1 MGPRPLDI
9 SDLDFQVGDHV
20 CAFYNGGGS
29 ALDDIVVDYVSR
41 GLQAGNKCTCL
52 SFTNTA
58 SSVLDRISPDLM
70 PREDILQFIT
80 ENQAKGGFSVEAGL
94 RTLEAMA
101 KEALS
106 DGYGRLWALGDATFV
121 ARDLPPRAMKTWFT
135 YEAEVN
141 ELASRYPQFIMCL
154 YDLDQWAGDLI
165 MSVLK
170 THPRIF
176 VNGLVLNNPYHVPLN
191 QFLGSVEAV

>member
-1 MGPRPLDI
+1 MGPRALDI

-29 ALDDIVVDYVSR
+29 ALDDIVVDYLSK
-41 GLQAGNKCTCL
+41 GLQAGNKCACF
-52 SFTNTA
+52 SFADTA
-58 SSVLDRISPDLM
+58 SSAQVRISPDLM
-70 PREDILQFIT
+70 SREDILQFYT
-80 ENQAKGGFSVEAGL
+80 ENQAQDGFSVEGGL
-94 RTLEAMA
+94 RTLEGII

-106 DGYGRLWALGDATFV
+106 DGYDRIWAVGDMNFV
-121 ARDLPPRAMKTWFT
+121 ARDVPPRSMKTWFT

-154 YDLDQWAGDLI
+154 YDLDQWAGELI

-176 VNGLVLNNPYHVPLN
+176 VNGLVLDNPYYVPLR
-191 QFLGSVEAV
+191 QFLGSL

>member
-1 MGPRPLDI
+1 MSPHAPNIAELG
-9 SDLDFQVGDHV
+9 FQVGDHV

-29 ALDDIVVDYVSR
+29 ALDDIVVDYLSR
-41 GLQAGNKCTCL
+41 GLRAGNKCACF
-52 SFTNTA
+52 SFADTA
-58 SSVLDRISPDLM
+58 SSVRDRIPPELM
-70 PREDILQFIT
+70 SRDGILQFYT
-80 ENQAKGGFSVEAGL
+80 ENQAEGGFSVEAGL
-94 RTLEAMA
+94 RRLETVV

-106 DGYGRLWALGDATFV
+106 DGYGRLWALGDMTFV
-121 ARDLPPRAMKTWFT
+121 ARDVPPRSMKTWFT

-154 YDLDQWAGDLI
+154 YDLDQWAGELI

-176 VNGLVLNNPYHVPLN
+176 VNGLILNNPYYVPLH
-191 QFLGSVEAV
+191 QFLGSL

>member
-1 MGPRPLDI
+1 MGSRAPNI
-9 SDLDFQVGDHV
+9 ADLDFQVGDHV

-29 ALDDIVVDYVSR
+29 ILDDIVVDYASR
-41 GLQAGNKCTCL
+41 GLRAGNKCACL
-52 SFTNTA
+52 SFADTA
-58 SSVLDRISPDLM
+58 SSVRDRIPPELM
-70 PREDILQFIT
+70 SREDILQFIT

-106 DGYGRLWALGDATFV
+106 DGYGRLWTLGDATFV
-121 ARDLPPRAMKTWFT
+121 ARDLPPRSMKTWFT

-154 YDLDQWAGDLI
+154 YDLDQWAGELI

-176 VNGLVLNNPYHVPLN
+176 VNGLILNNPYYVPLH
-191 QFLGSVEAV
+191 QFLGSL